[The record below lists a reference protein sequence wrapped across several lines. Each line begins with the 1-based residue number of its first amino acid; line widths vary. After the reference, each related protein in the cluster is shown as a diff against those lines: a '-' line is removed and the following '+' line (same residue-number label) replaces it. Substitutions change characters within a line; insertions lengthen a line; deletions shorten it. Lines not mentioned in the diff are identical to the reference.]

1 MADFDSSSK
10 LIVALKRGASEYSI
24 FGIEYDFGIVG
35 GRSKL
40 KSSIRSGTKIVSSG
54 YSSMYYMEKFCEGAK
69 LFLMFLEN
77 DTSGGY
83 ASAVLYRVGYSTPI
97 KNYEMYGDSP
107 ERKIIDSI
115 FYDFP
120 LEVSENIVESSAFLQ
135 FVGEKNIPKENYP
148 VFIFN
153 RKSFNLTE
161 SSRVFGYRRDNT
173 IKNGFGPKTDFLKR
187 FFSEEGVSYWNIHFL
202 SWNENF
208 LCPDEAK
215 FMLYDANKRKIA
227 ISETVCGG
235 KQIRSFLEQWDKENP
250 LNI

>member
-10 LIVALKRGASEYSI
+10 LIVALKRGVSEYGI
-24 FGIEYDFGIVG
+24 FGVKYDFGIVSG
-35 GRSKL
+35 TSKL
-40 KSSIRSGTKIVSSG
+40 RSSIRSGIKIVSSG
-54 YSSMYYMEKFCEGAK
+54 YSPLYYVEKFCDDAR

-77 DTSGGY
+77 DNSDGY
-83 ASAVLYRVGYSTPI
+83 AMAVLYRVGYGVPI
-97 KNYEMYGDSP
+97 KNYEMYGDRP
-107 ERKIIDSI
+107 EREIIDSV

-120 LEVSENIVESSAFLQ
+120 LEVSEDIAESSAFLQ
-135 FVGEKNIPKENYP
+135 FVGEKNIPRENYP
-148 VFIFN
+148 IFIFN

-187 FFSEEGVSYWNIHFL
+187 FFAEEGVSYWNIHFL

-215 FMLYDANKRKIA
+215 FMLYDAGERKIA
-227 ISETVCGG
+227 ISKTICGG
-235 KQIRSFLEQWDKENP
+235 KQIRNFLEQWDKENL